1 MIGSG
6 KDLNV
11 ATANGLDRLAKLTE
25 LTLPEVR
32 NRCAITGQVEIG
44 RLPGVVQISMLTP
57 RPILE
62 KLKLWD
68 LVSMHYRNN

>member
-11 ATANGLDRLAKLTE
+11 ATANGLDRLAKLTG
-25 LTLPEVR
+25 LTLSEVR
-32 NRCAITGQVEIG
+32 NRCTITGQVEIG